1 MVAVSVAV
9 EARKPK
15 QAWTSEGEVEAGA
28 AIVVMRIVSR
38 VSVAG
43 WAQSH
48 S

>member
-15 QAWTSEGEVEAGA
+15 QAWTSEGAVGA
-28 AIVVMRIVSR
+28 AIEVIAVISR